1 MPKVLNKFA
10 GSMLTTDPRSLLFG
24 ARGSIFPTI
33 PAYRYRAQSTNATG
47 SLSFFNG
54 DGILLPLVTALPATD
69 DVLWQFIRP
78 LPEDGG
84 ALLAKAQ
91 RAIHDGGFQWLIG
104 VTDEIDTGF
113 TFKIITR
120 PLSRTNV
127 DILVGS
133 ILRTFPQVGDT
144 GSEFRLRQVV
154 WNETMPPQPP
164 E

>member
-1 MPKVLNKFA
+1 MPKVANQFA
-10 GSMLTTDPRSLLFG
+10 GSILPDDPRSLLFA

-54 DGILLPLVTALPATD
+54 DGILLPLVTPLPATE
-69 DVLWQFIRP
+69 VVTWVFVRP

-84 ALLAKAQ
+84 AIIIKTQQAAD
-91 RAIHDGGFQWLIG
+91 DGGFRWNIG

-113 TFKIITR
+113 TFKVIER

-133 ILRTFPQVGDT
+133 IVRTFPDQGDT
-144 GSEFRLRQVV
+144 GSEFRMRQVV
-154 WNETMPPQPP
+154 WDQTMPPD
-164 E
+164 